1 MLSNLG
7 RFAAALM
14 RRRSA
19 WLGFVMLVLPPAERL
34 VYAKMLPAEDDVWL
48 SIAGALLLL
57 WAAFRAWEEQ
67 PSANSLENDPPPV
80 QPKRRSLTSDQRVA
94 LLGALKNSGEPFRII
109 LVYHH
114 LNHETEEYA
123 NQFSAALSPERFAGD
138 AIPTD
143 DLPADLEGVVVRVQR
158 FSTMPVGA
166 QRLVDALTAAGID
179 HRGALVTGQRA
190 ALAPSDYFDLAIGR
204 MK

>member
-1 MLSNLG
+1 MVRIRHVRPAAG
-7 RFAAALM
+7 RAARIRKDVAG
-14 RRRSA
+14 RRRCVAVDRRCASTP
-19 WLGFVMLVLPPAERL
+19 LGSVSCM
-34 VYAKMLPAEDDVWL
+34 
-48 SIAGALLLL
+48 G
-57 WAAFRAWEEQ
+57 RATIREFTGKY
-67 PSANSLENDPPPV
+67 PPPV
-80 QPKRRSLTSDQRVA
+80 QPIRRSLNSDQRVA

-143 DLPADLEGVVVRVQR
+143 DLPSDLEGVVVRVQR
-158 FSTMPVGA
+158 FSTMPLGA

-179 HRGALVTGQRA
+179 HRVALLTGQRA